1 MAAGANAVSYERPK
15 RSAGQVL
22 RRLVKYFKPY
32 RVQLVLAVALSVA
45 GNLLALVSPKLSGAA
60 IDAILPGHVDFP
72 VVGRYVIFMV
82 ICAGISTLMSYGL
95 SRMMIRLSRGVVYQM
110 RKELFERLGTLPVSF
125 FDTHQTGDVI
135 SVFSYDVDTVNAS
148 LSNDLT
154 QMLSS
159 VITVGGSLYMMLTL
173 SPLLVLVF
181 AVTIPMSMLF
191 TRYRAKRV
199 RPLYRTRSRKLG
211 EMNGYVEETVSGL
224 KTIKA
229 YGREEVFLQRFH
241 DKSDAAADANYNAD
255 AFGSITG
262 PSVNFVSNLS
272 LAMVSLFGAL
282 MYMAGGVS
290 LGNISSFVLY
300 SRKFSGPINEFA
312 NLISELQ
319 SALAAAERVL
329 ALIDAEP
336 EQPDA
341 PDAVPMEHC
350 QGQISLRDVCFGYES
365 GREILHHISA
375 EVQPGRVIA
384 IVGATGCGK
393 TTLINLLMRFYDVV
407 SGEVLLDGRDI
418 RTYQRQSLRRQYTM
432 VLQDTW
438 LFEGTI
444 YDNIAYGVQGVTRED
459 VIAAAKAAHIHE
471 TILSLPQGYDT
482 LLTGDGGNISK
493 GQKQLLT
500 IARAMLLKSPMLIL
514 DEATSNV
521 DTQTEK
527 VIADAMLALMR
538 GRTCFVIAH
547 RLSTIVGADRILCMQ
562 DGSIVESGTHRELLQ
577 RNGVYASI
585 YRAQFE
591 DGL

>member
-1 MAAGANAVSYERPK
+1 MKRFLTLLLAAAMVLSFAACGDNGTTIRNEKEEDNVKKDPIAAQYLQDLAVKTADYPVLPAMPNESELDEAFSTIDYDKMGADAYEQAQAAIVKVKRNLGYATITSPIDGVVISRAVEEGQTVAAGFETP
-15 RSAGQVL
+15 
-22 RRLVKYFKPY
+22 
-32 RVQLVLAVALSVA
+32 
-45 GNLLALVSPKLSGAA
+45 
-60 IDAILPGHVDFP
+60 
-72 VVGRYVIFMV
+72 
-82 ICAGISTLMSYGL
+82 TLFT
-95 SRMMIRLSRGVVYQM
+95 I
-110 RKELFERLGTLPVSF
+110 
-125 FDTHQTGDVI
+125 
-135 SVFSYDVDTVNAS
+135 A
-148 LSNDLT
+148 NDLT

-229 YGREEVFLQRFH
+229 YGLEEVFLQRFH

-418 RTYQRQSLRRQYTM
+418 RAYQRQSLRRQYTM

-444 YDNIAYGVQGVTRED
+444 
-459 VIAAAKAAHIHE
+459 
-471 TILSLPQGYDT
+471 
-482 LLTGDGGNISK
+482 
-493 GQKQLLT
+493 
-500 IARAMLLKSPMLIL
+500 
-514 DEATSNV
+514 
-521 DTQTEK
+521 
-527 VIADAMLALMR
+527 
-538 GRTCFVIAH
+538 
-547 RLSTIVGADRILCMQ
+547 
-562 DGSIVESGTHRELLQ
+562 
-577 RNGVYASI
+577 
-585 YRAQFE
+585 
-591 DGL
+591 